1 MDDEEVV
8 IRPAHPTRKT
18 VVLQPNAGVVGF
30 AVIFYNV
37 LWHPKALQ
45 ETHVTHITPEHL
57 GPWPLEAEVV
67 PLSIIAPT
75 VTRLRSR
82 CSKCAPSSPPV
93 GLLVHWELRAS
104 ARMAQLKTG

>member
-8 IRPAHPTRKT
+8 IHPAHPTHKT

-37 LWHPKALQ
+37 LRHPKALR
-45 ETHVTHITPEHL
+45 ETHVTRITPEHL

-75 VTRLRSR
+75 VTRVTLAVLGMCALIPPSR
-82 CSKCAPSSPPV
+82 LIGV
-93 GLLVHWELRAS
+93 LG
-104 ARMAQLKTG
+104 AQGIC